1 MFTQP
6 GVDHITL
13 ATIPDTDSIP
23 NVITKDIVIIG
34 TGFAGMGMAIK
45 LKESGRDDFVVLE
58 KAHDVGGT
66 WRDNTYPGCECDIPS
81 HMYSFSHELNNDWS
95 KSFSG
100 QPEIWAYMRKV
111 ADKHD
116 LRKMIDFGVEV
127 EGASWDEAAKR
138 WTIHT
143 NGLTYVARVLVA
155 GVGGL
160 HIPNIPEVT
169 GTDTFDGPM
178 FHSARWD
185 HNVDLKD
192 KKVVVIGTGA
202 SAIQFI
208 PIIAQEVGE
217 LTVFQRTP
225 AWVLPKKD
233 KPTSSLKKTAFSN
246 VPGAMRAYRNALY
259 WGLESRAIAFNGH
272 LNVLPFAEKIVT
284 RYLKKAIP
292 DEELRAKLTPD
303 YRLGCKR
310 VLQSN
315 TYYPTFLRDNVDLNT
330 DGVAEI
336 VSDGVIDKNGVKHEA
351 DVIIWGTG
359 FHVID
364 AFDYLSIKG
373 REGRDLATQ
382 FKEGGV
388 ETYLGMT
395 IHGFPNLYFMLG
407 PNTALGHNSVVFMIE
422 QQTKYIIRMLDE
434 MQLRGA
440 AAAEATLEAQT
451 EFNVEVQKRVSKGI
465 WTTGGCTSW
474 YLDSHGKNRTI
485 WPKFTFQY
493 WWETRKVNAPDFT
506 WEKAA

>member
-1 MFTQP
+1 M
-6 GVDHITL
+6 I
-13 ATIPDTDSIP
+13 S
-23 NVITKDIVIIG
+23 KDIVIVG
-34 TGFAGMGMAIK
+34 TGFSGMGMAIK

-81 HMYSFSHELNNDWS
+81 HMYSFSYELNDKWS

-111 ADKHD
+111 AEQHN
-116 LRKMIDFGVEV
+116 LREKIDFGVEV
-127 EGASWDEAAKR
+127 KGASWDEDAKR
-138 WTIHT
+138 WTINT
-143 NGLTYVARVLVA
+143 NGETYSARVLVA

-160 HIPNIPEVT
+160 HIPNIPEVK
-169 GTDTFDGPM
+169 GADTFDGPM
-178 FHSARWD
+178 FHSATWN
-185 HNVDLKD
+185 HEVDLKD

-202 SAIQFI
+202 SAIQFV
-208 PIIAQEVGE
+208 PIIAQEVSN

-233 KPTSSLKKTAFSN
+233 KPTSDAKKALFSK
-246 VPGAMRAYRNALY
+246 VPGATRAYRNALY
-259 WGLESRAIAFNGH
+259 WGLEARAIAFNGH
-272 LNVLPFAEKIVT
+272 LKVLPVAEKIVK

-292 DEELRAKLTPD
+292 DAELRAKLTPD

-315 TYYPTFLRDNVDLNT
+315 TYYPTFLRDNVELNT
-330 DGVAEI
+330 EGVAEI
-336 VSDGVIDKNGVKHEA
+336 VADGVIDNNGVKHEA
-351 DVIIWGTG
+351 DIVIWGTG
-359 FHVID
+359 FHVVD
-364 AFDYLSIKG
+364 AFDYLDIKG
-373 REGRDLATQ
+373 RDGLDLASQ
-382 FKEGGV
+382 FKEHGV
-388 ETYLGMT
+388 ETYMGMT

-422 QQTKYIIRMLDE
+422 QQTKYIMKMLDE
-434 MQLRGA
+434 MKRRGA

-451 EFNVEVQKRVSKGI
+451 AFNTEIQRLVSKGI

-493 WWETRKVNAPDFT
+493 WWETRKVEAADFE
-506 WEKAA
+506 WEQAA

>member
-1 MFTQP
+1 M
-6 GVDHITL
+6 I
-13 ATIPDTDSIP
+13 I
-23 NVITKDIVIIG
+23 KDIVIIG
-34 TGFAGMGMAIK
+34 TGFSGMGMAMK
-45 LKESGRDDFVVLE
+45 LKESGRDDFVILE

-81 HMYSFSHELNNDWS
+81 HMYSFSYELNSKWS

-111 ADKHD
+111 ADENN
-116 LRKMIDFGVEV
+116 LRPRIDFGVEV
-127 EGASWDEAAKR
+127 TGASWDEDAKQ
-138 WTIHT
+138 WTINT
-143 NGLTYVARVLVA
+143 NGEAYVARVLVA

-160 HIPNIPEVT
+160 HIPNIPEVN
-169 GTDTFDGPM
+169 GADSFEGPM
-178 FHSARWD
+178 FHSAAWN
-185 HNVDLKD
+185 HNIDLKD

-233 KPTSSLKKTAFSN
+233 KSTSGFKKAAFARFPSLN
-246 VPGAMRAYRNALY
+246 RAYRNALY

-272 LNVLPFAEKIVT
+272 LKVLPLAEKVVK
-284 RYLKKAIP
+284 RYIRKTIP
-292 DEELRAKLTPD
+292 DDELRARLTPD

-315 TYYPTFLRDNVDLNT
+315 TYYPTFLRENVELNT

-336 VSDGVIDKNGVKHEA
+336 VSDGVIDGLGVKHEA
-351 DVIIWGTG
+351 DIVIWGTG

-364 AFDYLSIKG
+364 AFDYLDIKG
-373 REGRDLATQ
+373 RDGRDLATQ

-388 ETYLGMT
+388 ETYMGMT
-395 IHGFPNLYFMLG
+395 INGFPNLYFMLG

-422 QQTKYIIRMLDE
+422 QQTKFIIRMLDE
-434 MQLRGA
+434 MQKRGA
-440 AAAEATLEAQT
+440 AAAEPTLEAQT
-451 EFNVEVQKRVSKGI
+451 AFNEEIQKRVSKGI

-493 WWETRKVNAPDFT
+493 WWETRKVEAHDFA